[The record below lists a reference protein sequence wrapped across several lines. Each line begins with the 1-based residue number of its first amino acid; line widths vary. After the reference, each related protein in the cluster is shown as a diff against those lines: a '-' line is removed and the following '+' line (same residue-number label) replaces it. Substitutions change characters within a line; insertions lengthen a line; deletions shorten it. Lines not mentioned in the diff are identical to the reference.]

1 VIIRGIVDVFN
12 LFVEMDDPSRPG
24 MKFLAG
30 NVRTLVLKEL
40 AYVCKGLLSDKPG
53 VRMYVKKGIIAA
65 TGFVRY
71 RCRRTTSALEVARLP
86 IHSC

>member
-1 VIIRGIVDVFN
+1 MIIRGIVDVFN

-24 MKFLAG
+24 MKFFAG
-30 NVRTLVLKEL
+30 NACTLVLKEL

-53 VRMYVKKGIIAA
+53 VRMYVKKGAIAA

-71 RCRRTTSALEVARLP
+71 RCRRTTSALEVDCSP
-86 IHSC
+86 IHDS